1 MKKAI
6 LLLTIFFLF
15 FNLISSEEQL
25 SHSHYG
31 LGLGIGFNNPLFF
44 KLSVYGIGAK
54 GIGFELSALTNSR
67 WKDNNDNYYDNI
79 DDVTAEETFGDEK
92 LSEIIGKTIIFG
104 NIIYSISSK
113 VFLFTGPGFGTKQKF
128 HEYYDSTHIL
138 GDHGKYWVEASEKGD
153 NWVTFDFG
161 VKIIP
166 SKIFV
171 IDLSYVIEPSTFIF
185 GMGMNFNHIFF

>member
-54 GIGFELSALTNSR
+54 GIGFELSALTNSK
-67 WKDNNDNYYDNI
+67 WKDNEDNYYDNI
-79 DDVTAEETFGDEK
+79 DNVTAEETFGDEK
-92 LSEIIGKTIIFG
+92 LSEVTGKTIIFG
-104 NIIYSISSK
+104 NII
-113 VFLFTGPGFGTKQKF
+113 FRLFRGLFVYGGPGFGSSQKF
-128 HEYYDSTHIL
+128 VKYDDPTHIL
-138 GDHGKYWVEASEKGD
+138 GSHGKYWVESDEDGE
-153 NWVTFDFG
+153 
-161 VKIIP
+161 
-166 SKIFV
+166 S
-171 IDLSYVIEPSTFIF
+171 
-185 GMGMNFNHIFF
+185 